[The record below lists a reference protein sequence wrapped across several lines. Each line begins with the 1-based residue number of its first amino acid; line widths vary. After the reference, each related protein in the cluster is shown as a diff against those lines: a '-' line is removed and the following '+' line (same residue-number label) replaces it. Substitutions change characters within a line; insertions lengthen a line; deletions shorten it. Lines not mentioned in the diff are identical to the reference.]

1 MGEITAITGESFPLS
16 PETAEKLEAYAAL
29 LLEKNMVMN
38 LTAITDPRGIAVRH
52 FLDSLLPLARL
63 PEGAKVIDV
72 GTGAGFPGMVFAIA
86 RPDLKVMLLD
96 SLRKRVE
103 FLAGATEAL
112 GLGNVLCRWGRA
124 EDAGRD
130 PILRERFD
138 VAAARAVAALPV
150 LGEYLSPFLK
160 VGGLLL
166 CQKGAE
172 IEEELA
178 AARRAFPKVGLSM
191 PRSETYTLPGESR
204 AFHLVTA
211 EKKHPIAPAFPRKAG
226 LPAKKPL

>member
-86 RPDLKVMLLD
+86 LNSVI
-96 SLRKRVE
+96 
-103 FLAGATEAL
+103 GT
-112 GLGNVLCRWGRA
+112 G
-124 EDAGRD
+124 
-130 PILRERFD
+130 
-138 VAAARAVAALPV
+138 
-150 LGEYLSPFLK
+150 
-160 VGGLLL
+160 
-166 CQKGAE
+166 
-172 IEEELA
+172 LA
-178 AARRAFPKVGLSM
+178 AAAFIYYRDRLSLWHQLVAQA
-191 PRSETYTLPGESR
+191 RSRNHSEDSP
-204 AFHLVTA
+204 FH
-211 EKKHPIAPAFPRKAG
+211 E
-226 LPAKKPL
+226 